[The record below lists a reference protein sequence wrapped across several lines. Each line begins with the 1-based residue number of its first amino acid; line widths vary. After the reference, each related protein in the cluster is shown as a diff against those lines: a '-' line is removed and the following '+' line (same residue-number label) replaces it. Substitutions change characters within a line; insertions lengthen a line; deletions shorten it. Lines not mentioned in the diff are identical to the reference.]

1 VAGPHSPFLKAQA
14 GTWRQTWA
22 TYFTD
27 EGSTVLNRITI
38 TCLTLAGVIHLLPL
52 PGILGAGQLTRL
64 YGVSANGPNVGILLQ
79 HRAVLFGLLGALLIA
94 AAFRPDLRAVA
105 LIAGLVSTASFL
117 AIAWGVGGYNAQVAR
132 VVAADAL
139 AVILL
144 LVAAGIEWRKSA
156 LA

>member
-1 VAGPHSPFLKAQA
+1 M
-14 GTWRQTWA
+14 
-22 TYFTD
+22 
-27 EGSTVLNRITI
+27 LNRITI

-64 YGVSANGPNVGILLQ
+64 YGVSADDPNVGILLQ

>member
-1 VAGPHSPFLKAQA
+1 MA
-14 GTWRQTWA
+14 
-22 TYFTD
+22 
-27 EGSTVLNRITI
+27 TVLNRITI

-64 YGVSANGPNVGILLQ
+64 YGVAADDPNVGILLQ
-79 HRAVLFGLLGALLIA
+79 HRAVLFGLLGVLLIA

-105 LIAGLVSTASFL
+105 LIAGLVSTVSFL
-117 AIAWGVGGYNAQVAR
+117 AIAWCVGGYNAQVAR
-132 VVAADAL
+132 VVAADLL
-139 AVILL
+139 AVVLL

>member
-1 VAGPHSPFLKAQA
+1 M
-14 GTWRQTWA
+14 
-22 TYFTD
+22 
-27 EGSTVLNRITI
+27 LNRITI

-64 YGVSANGPNVGILLQ
+64 YGVSANDPNVGILLQ
-79 HRAVLFGLLGALLIA
+79 HRAVLFGLLGVLLIA

>member
-1 VAGPHSPFLKAQA
+1 
-14 GTWRQTWA
+14 
-22 TYFTD
+22 
-27 EGSTVLNRITI
+27 VLNRITI

-64 YGVSANGPNVGILLQ
+64 YGVAADDPNVGILLQ
-79 HRAVLFGLLGALLIA
+79 HRAVLFGLLGVLLIA

-105 LIAGLVSTASFL
+105 LIAGLVSTVSFL

-132 VVAADAL
+132 VVAADLL
-139 AVILL
+139 AVVLL

>member
-1 VAGPHSPFLKAQA
+1 VA
-14 GTWRQTWA
+14 
-22 TYFTD
+22 
-27 EGSTVLNRITI
+27 TVLNRITI

-64 YGVSANGPNVGILLQ
+64 YGVAADDPNVGILLQ
-79 HRAVLFGLLGALLIA
+79 HRAVLFGLLGVLLIA

-105 LIAGLVSTASFL
+105 LSAGLVSTVSVL
-117 AIAWGVGGYNAQVAR
+117 AIAWCVGGYNAQVAR
-132 VVAADAL
+132 VVAADLL
-139 AVILL
+139 AVVLL